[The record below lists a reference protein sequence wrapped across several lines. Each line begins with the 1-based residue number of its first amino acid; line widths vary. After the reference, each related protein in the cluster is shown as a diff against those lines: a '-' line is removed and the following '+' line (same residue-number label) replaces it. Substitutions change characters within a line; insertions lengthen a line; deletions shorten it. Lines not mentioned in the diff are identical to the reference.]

1 MKPVLRP
8 LGASPAA
15 GSGTFFCRSGRF
27 RLAVLSEENNGEL
40 IGLLVS
46 AFYLFVDLFVQ

>member
-15 GSGTFFCRSGRF
+15 GSGTFFCRSGCF

-40 IGLLVS
+40 IGLLGKCS
-46 AFYLFVDLFVQ
+46 YLYLDCFVQ